1 MGLKRLDLRRFAAM
15 SISPYLWFVL
25 SLWLLVL
32 VQKWIHKHLHGLAYL
47 LTGHVDAALM
57 LYALPL
63 LPGVA
68 LHEIAHA
75 LMASVLGV
83 KSANL
88 TIIPNRQP
96 DGHVRLGSVQVERVD
111 AVRASLIGLAP
122 LLFGS
127 VTILLISVLQ
137 FGVSSLGDAVRSDN
151 VGAVIASLGN
161 VLSAPDAWVGLYF
174 LFAIANAMVPS
185 PADRETWPPV
195 ILFSGV
201 MLGAAL
207 LFGWNSAVEG
217 VGAIIGDMLRWL
229 AAAFTIT
236 LMVDLPFVGL
246 IWLAEQTV
254 GRVKGQRVAYTT
266 NPDTDRSSRRKKK

>member
-1 MGLKRLDLRRFAAM
+1 
-15 SISPYLWFVL
+15 V
-25 SLWLLVL
+25 
-32 VQKWIHKHLHGLAYL
+32 
-47 LTGHVDAALM
+47 
-57 LYALPL
+57 YALPL

-75 LMASVLGV
+75 LMASLLGV

-88 TIIPNRQP
+88 SIIPTRQP

-127 VTILLISVLQ
+127 AAVLLISVMQ

-195 ILFSGV
+195 ILFGV
-201 MLGAAL
+201 VILVTAL

-217 VGAIIGDMLRWL
+217 VGAVIGDMLRWL

-246 IWLAEQTV
+246 IWLTEQTV
-254 GRVKGQRVAYTT
+254 GRIKGVRVAYTT
-266 NPDTDRSSRRKKK
+266 NPQPDRSSRTKKRQSS

>member
-1 MGLKRLDLRRFAAM
+1 M
-15 SISPYLWFVL
+15 SLSPYLWFVG
-25 SLWLLVL
+25 SLLALVM

-47 LTGHVDAALM
+47 LTGHADAALM
-57 LYALPL
+57 VYALPL

-75 LMASVLGV
+75 LMATLLGV
-83 KSANL
+83 KSANFSIVP
-88 TIIPNRQP
+88 TRQP
-96 DGHVRLGSVQVERVD
+96 DGHVRLGSLQVARVD
-111 AVRASLIGLAP
+111 ALRASLIGLAP

-127 VTILLISVLQ
+127 AAVLLISTLQ
-137 FGVSSLGDAVRSDN
+137 FGVSSLGEAVRSDN
-151 VGAVIASLGN
+151 VGAVIAALGN
-161 VLSAPDAWVGLYF
+161 VLNAPDAWVGLYF

-195 ILFSGV
+195 ILFSGL

-217 VGAIIGDMLRWL
+217 VGTIIGDMLRWL

-236 LMVDLPFVGL
+236 LMVDLPFVAI

-266 NPDTDRSSRRKKK
+266 APGKEIGARHSPTNSR

>member
-1 MGLKRLDLRRFAAM
+1 MT
-15 SISPYLWFVL
+15 ISPYLWFVL
-25 SLWLLVL
+25 SLLMLVL
-32 VQKWIHKHLHGLAYL
+32 IQKWIHRHLHGIAYL
-47 LTGHVDAALM
+47 LTGHEDAALM
-57 LYALPL
+57 VYALPL

-75 LMASVLGV
+75 LMASLLGV

-88 TIIPNRQP
+88 TIVPSRQP

-111 AVRASLIGLAP
+111 VIRASLIGLAP

-127 VTILLISVLQ
+127 AAVLLISVLQ
-137 FGVSSLGDAVRSDN
+137 FGVSSLGDAVRGDN
-151 VGAVIASLGN
+151 IGAVIASLGN

-195 ILFSGV
+195 ILFSV
-201 MLGAAL
+201 VVLCAAL

-246 IWLAEQTV
+246 IWLTEQTV

-266 NPDTDRSSRRKKK
+266 NPRNDQPARRKKK

>member
-1 MGLKRLDLRRFAAM
+1 M
-15 SISPYLWFVL
+15 SLSPYLWFVGA
-25 SLWLLVL
+25 LLAL
-32 VQKWIHKHLHGLAYL
+32 VSMQKWIHKHLHGLAYL
-47 LTGHVDAALM
+47 VTGHDDAALM
-57 LYALPL
+57 VYALPL

-75 LMASVLGV
+75 LMATLLGV
-83 KSANL
+83 KSANFS
-88 TIIPNRQP
+88 IVPARQP

-111 AVRASLIGLAP
+111 ALRASLIGLAP

-127 VTILLISVLQ
+127 AAVLLISTLQ
-137 FGVSSLGDAVRSDN
+137 FGVSSLGEAVRSDD
-151 VGAVIASLGN
+151 VGAVIAALSQ
-161 VLSAPDAWVGLYF
+161 VLNAPDAWVGLYF

-195 ILFSGV
+195 ILFSGL

-217 VGAIIGDMLRWL
+217 VGTVIGDMLRWL

-236 LMVDLPFVGL
+236 LVVDLPFVAI

-254 GRVKGQRVAYTT
+254 GRVTGQRVAYTIDPGH
-266 NPDTDRSSRRKKK
+266 NRSSGRKKK

>member
-1 MGLKRLDLRRFAAM
+1 M

-25 SLWLLVL
+25 ALLMLVL
-32 VQKWIHKHLHGLAYL
+32 IQKWIHKHLHGVAYL
-47 LTGHVDAALM
+47 LTGHADAALM

-75 LMASVLGV
+75 LMASLLGV

-88 TIIPNRQP
+88 TIIPSRQP

-111 AVRASLIGLAP
+111 AVRASVIGLAP

-127 VTILLISVLQ
+127 AAVLLISVLQ

-201 MLGAAL
+201 MLSAAL

-236 LMVDLPFVGL
+236 LMVDLPFVVL
-246 IWLAEQTV
+246 IWLSEQTV

-266 NPDTDRSSRRKKK
+266 DPGDDRSPRRKKS

>member
-1 MGLKRLDLRRFAAM
+1 M
-15 SISPYLWFVL
+15 SISPYVWFLL
-25 SLWLLVL
+25 SLLMLVL
-32 VQKWIHKHLHGLAYL
+32 VQKWIHRHLHGLAYL
-47 LTGHVDAALM
+47 LTGHEDAALM

-75 LMASVLGV
+75 LMASLLGV

-88 TIIPNRQP
+88 TIIPSRQP

-127 VTILLISVLQ
+127 AAVLLISVLQ

-151 VGAVIASLGN
+151 VGAVVASLGN

-217 VGAIIGDMLRWL
+217 LGAIIGDMLRWL

-236 LMVDLPFVGL
+236 LMVDLPFVVL
-246 IWLAEQTV
+246 IWLSEQTV

-266 NPDTDRSSRRKKK
+266 DPGDDRSARRKKS